1 MPVSSCHD
9 DCIPLLLGHFSYS
22 VPPCR
27 GFSMGGHRLRW
38 LGHFVRCFRHY
49 FHHCFRWF
57 HHYQNY
63 HWHLNRS
70 RHCFAATLH
79 VEKDFGEPSCQRLL
93 HMIDHEW
100 NHLLKKKIDMAR
112 SSRIIK
118 PLSLARWPHPPS
130 CYLFGQHRKFLGK
143 VTPTSSSDTNSHYS
157 QAQTSFGVLIVSG
170 DTVVLSRI
178 RFRWFI
184 MINDTI
190 FRIKV
195 IFWYAEAIAN
205 SSLNTT
211 RKPKGK
217 HALYSHKSQSRR
229 ELD

>member
-1 MPVSSCHD
+1 MLIGKMNQRSEILAPMPVSSCHD

-130 CYLFGQHRKFLGK
+130 CYLFGQHRKFLGE
-143 VTPTSSSDTNSHYS
+143 SHSDILFRYKFTLLASPDKFWCAHCVRWYGS
-157 QAQTSFGVLIVSG
+157 LIK
-170 DTVVLSRI
+170 D
-178 RFRWFI
+178 
-184 MINDTI
+184 
-190 FRIKV
+190 
-195 IFWYAEAIAN
+195 
-205 SSLNTT
+205 
-211 RKPKGK
+211 
-217 HALYSHKSQSRR
+217 
-229 ELD
+229 